1 MSSLT
6 DLLLAARSKINAD
19 SILKAKI
26 QYKIAEE
33 TRANSQKDR
42 EIVALTDLLLYGKHQ
57 LKNALLDKA
66 KLSILVAENQKDK
79 QEMQRMLDA
88 SEGGEI

>member
-19 SILKAKI
+19 SIFKAKI
-26 QYKIAEE
+26 QYKIAKE
-33 TRANSQKDR
+33 TLANSQKDR
-42 EIVALTDLLLYGKHQ
+42 EIVALTDLLLYSKHQ
-57 LKNALLDKA
+57 LENALLDKA